1 MAETE
6 NKPKLTYSQKFYK
19 TETNNTEKNLIY
31 QGVMHLAQG
40 FLDFDATQIV
50 ATGGGPVALIGR
62 LASLQLAMPWLIQI
76 ATDTANKLGILSRN
90 FEYLSL
96 DKLQTEFDKI
106 TVTDL
111 TRGEEGALD
120 LNHSALPAYLT
131 PTQKLVVLGMRIPEA
146 KDMVEIVDTDVIK
159 SGEEK
164 TPEQTDQENKEKTEN
179 STNTSNNE

>member
-6 NKPKLTYSQKFYK
+6 KLTYSQKFYK

-76 ATDTANKLGILSRN
+76 ATDAANKLGILSRN
-90 FEYLSL
+90 FEQLSL
-96 DKLQTEFDKI
+96 DKLQAEFDDI
-106 TVTDL
+106 TLETL
-111 TRGEEGALD
+111 TEGEEIALKG
-120 LNHSALPAYLT
+120 PTKPLT
-131 PTQKLVVLGMRIPEA
+131 PDQKLVVLGMRIPEA
-146 KDMVEIVDTDVIK
+146 KDMVEIVDTNVIK

>member
-6 NKPKLTYSQKFYK
+6 KLTYSQKFYK

-90 FEYLSL
+90 LEFLSL
-96 DKLQTEFDKI
+96 DKLQAEFDSIDGLNESEKA
-106 TVTDL
+106 TL
-111 TRGEEGALD
+111 REEGY
-120 LNHSALPAYLT
+120 PVEGPLT
-131 PTQKLVVLGMRIPEA
+131 PVQKLIVLGIRIPEA
-146 KDMVEIVDTDVIK
+146 KGMVEIVDTDVIK

-164 TPEQTDQENKEKTEN
+164 TPEQTDQENKEKTED

>member
-96 DKLQTEFDKI
+96 DKLQAEFDNI
-106 TVTDL
+106 TGLSDDEKDKL
-111 TRGEEGALD
+111 SKEGY
-120 LNHSALPAYLT
+120 PVVGPLT
-131 PTQKLVVLGMRIPEA
+131 PVQKLKVLGMRIPEA

>member
-90 FEYLSL
+90 FEQLSL
-96 DKLQTEFDKI
+96 DKLQAEFDGI
-106 TVTDL
+106 ADL
-111 TRGEEGALD
+111 SDAETEKLIEGGYVEGK
-120 LNHSALPAYLT
+120 PLT
-131 PTQKLVVLGMRIPEA
+131 PAQKLIVLGMRIPEA
-146 KDMVEIVDTDVIK
+146 KDMVEIVDTDMIK

-164 TPEQTDQENKEKTEN
+164 TPEQTDQENKENTEN

>member
-6 NKPKLTYSQKFYK
+6 KLTYSQKFYK

-90 FEYLSL
+90 LEFLSL
-96 DKLQTEFDKI
+96 DKLQAEFDGIALNTLTEEEKI
-106 TVTDL
+106 
-111 TRGEEGALD
+111 ALKW
-120 LNHSALPAYLT
+120 PTKPLT
-131 PTQKLVVLGMRIPEA
+131 PAQKLIVLGMRIPEA

-164 TPEQTDQENKEKTEN
+164 TPEQTDQENKEKTED

>member
-90 FEYLSL
+90 FEHLSL
-96 DKLQTEFDKI
+96 DKLQAEFDKI
-106 TVTDL
+106 IVDK
-111 TRGEEGALD
+111 
-120 LNHSALPAYLT
+120 LT
-131 PTQKLVVLGMRIPEA
+131 PEEKAVLELSPFNPAPLTPAQKLKVLGMRIPEA
-146 KDMVEIVDTDVIK
+146 KGMVEIVDTDMIK

-164 TPEQTDQENKEKTEN
+164 TPEQTDQENKENTEN

>member
-96 DKLQTEFDKI
+96 DKLQVEFDGI
-106 TVTDL
+106 TKL
-111 TRGEEGALD
+111 NKAEEDKLSKEGY
-120 LNHSALPAYLT
+120 PVVGPLT
-131 PTQKLVVLGMRIPEA
+131 PVQKLKVLGMRIPEA

>member
-90 FEYLSL
+90 FEHLSL
-96 DKLQTEFDKI
+96 DKLQAEFDNI
-106 TVTDL
+106 TFK
-111 TRGEEGALD
+111 D
-120 LNHSALPAYLT
+120 LNPAETKKLIEGGYVEGKPLT
-131 PTQKLVVLGMRIPEA
+131 PAQKLIVLGMRIPEA
-146 KDMVEIVDTDVIK
+146 KDMVEIVDTDMIK

>member
-90 FEYLSL
+90 FEHLSL
-96 DKLQTEFDKI
+96 DKLQAEFDDI
-106 TVTDL
+106 TLETL
-111 TRGEEGALD
+111 TEGEEIALKR
-120 LNHSALPAYLT
+120 PTKPLT
-131 PTQKLVVLGMRIPEA
+131 PAQKLVVLGMRIPEA

>member
-19 TETNNTEKNLIY
+19 TEINNTEKNLIY

-62 LASLQLAMPWLIQI
+62 LTSLQLAMPWLIQI

-96 DKLQTEFDKI
+96 DKLQAEFDNI
-106 TVTDL
+106 TGLSDDETDKL
-111 TRGEEGALD
+111 SKEGY
-120 LNHSALPAYLT
+120 PVVGPLT
-131 PTQKLVVLGMRIPEA
+131 PAQKLIVLGMRIPEA

-179 STNTSNNE
+179 STSTSNNE

>member
-6 NKPKLTYSQKFYK
+6 NKPKLTYSQNFYK

-96 DKLQTEFDKI
+96 DKLQTEFDGI
-106 TVTDL
+106 TDL
-111 TRGEEGALD
+111 NDAETDKLSKEGY
-120 LNHSALPAYLT
+120 PVEGPLT

-146 KDMVEIVDTDVIK
+146 KDMVEIVDTDMIK

-164 TPEQTDQENKEKTEN
+164 TPEQTDQENKENTEN

>member
-6 NKPKLTYSQKFYK
+6 NKLKLTYSQKFYK

-96 DKLQTEFDKI
+96 DKLQTEFDDI
-106 TVTDL
+106 TLETL
-111 TRGEEGALD
+111 TEGEEIALKR
-120 LNHSALPAYLT
+120 PTKPLT
-131 PTQKLVVLGMRIPEA
+131 PVQKLIVLGMRIPEA

>member
-1 MAETE
+1 MAQTE
-6 NKPKLTYSQKFYK
+6 NNPKLTYSQKFYK

-90 FEYLSL
+90 LEFLSL
-96 DKLQTEFDKI
+96 DKLQAEFDKI
-106 TVTDL
+106 SSDKL
-111 TRGEEGALD
+111 TKEEEEALGNPQEP
-120 LNHSALPAYLT
+120 LTSA
-131 PTQKLVVLGMRIPEA
+131 QKLIVLGMRIPEA

-179 STNTSNNE
+179 STGTSNN